1 MGGALAQDFWRQ
13 DMKHS
18 YVVQLFSL
26 GVAGYASLAMAQT
39 PGTFAATGNM
49 TSPRSWHTATLLTNG
64 KVLITGGS
72 LGFNPL
78 ATAELYDP
86 DRGTF
91 TSTGRMTTPR
101 MAHSAT
107 LLPDGKV
114 LIAGGTI
121 EAGQGLTPS
130 HSAEIYDPSTGTF
143 APTGNLIGG
152 HVCQQAALLG
162 SGKVLIAGGSG
173 PPDPVPDAELYDPAT
188 GTFSAAGKYVTDTSG
203 FNTCEGSELTLL
215 ADGRVLI
222 VWEAVRAELY
232 DPHDD
237 AFTRTN
243 PPLAIGYS
251 DGLPTATLLMNG
263 KVLVAGGAW
272 DGDLSPTGAAL
283 YDSGTETFAA
293 TGDMV
298 TGHVLGTAT
307 QLPDGSVL
315 MAGSFT
321 FGTFPVSRANAEIY
335 GPVTGTFT
343 ATGNMM
349 ARSLHTATLL
359 NNGKVLIAGGNAG
372 VNLSLSQA
380 ELYTPSVLAPAPVL
394 LSLSGNAAGQGAIL
408 HAGTARVVTESD
420 PAFAGEVLEIYG
432 TGLNTSGVIVPQI
445 AIGSQLAEVLYFGDA
460 PGFPGLNQMDVRVP
474 TGIGPG
480 AAVPVR
486 LNYLNRPSN
495 AVTIGI
501 R

>member
-1 MGGALAQDFWRQ
+1 VQQYLEVEMKASVVLPLLLLGLAGHGAVALAQ
-13 DMKHS
+13 S
-18 YVVQLFSL
+18 
-26 GVAGYASLAMAQT
+26 
-39 PGTFAATGNM
+39 PGTFTRTGAM
-49 TSPRSWHTATLLTNG
+49 TTPRSWHTATLLTNG
-64 KVLITGGS
+64 KVLIAGGS
-72 LGFNPL
+72 VAIDAPT

-86 DRGTF
+86 DSGIF
-91 TSTGRMTTPR
+91 TSTGSMTMPR

-121 EAGQGLTPS
+121 KAGQGLTPS
-130 HSAEIYDPSTGTF
+130 NSAEIYDPSTGTF
-143 APTGNLIGG
+143 APTGNLISD
-152 HVCQQAALLG
+152 HVCQQATLLG
-162 SGKVLIAGGSG
+162 QGKVLIAGGSG
-173 PPDPVPDAELYDPAT
+173 PNDRVPYAELYDPAT
-188 GTFSAAGKYVTDTSG
+188 GTFAATGKYVTDTHVYG
-203 FNTCEGSELTLL
+203 FNTCQGSGLTLL

-222 VWEAVRAELY
+222 VWEEGGAELY
-232 DPHDD
+232 DPYDG
-237 AFTRTN
+237 AFTRTDK
-243 PPLAIGYS
+243 PIAPGYN
-251 DGLPTATLLMNG
+251 DGLPTATLLTNG

-272 DGDLSPTGAAL
+272 DGDLSPAGAAL
-283 YDSGTETFAA
+283 YDSGTGTFAA

-321 FGTFPVSRANAEIY
+321 FGTLPVSRANAEIY
-335 GPVTGTFT
+335 GPAMGTFT
-343 ATGNMM
+343 ATGNMVM

-359 NNGKVLIAGGNAG
+359 NNGRVLIAGGDAG
-372 VNLSLSQA
+372 VGVSISLA
-380 ELYTPSVLAPAPVL
+380 ELYTPGVLVPAPVL
-394 LSLSGNAAGQGAIL
+394 LSLSGNAGVQGAIL

>member
-1 MGGALAQDFWRQ
+1 
-13 DMKHS
+13 
-18 YVVQLFSL
+18 
-26 GVAGYASLAMAQT
+26 
-39 PGTFAATGNM
+39 
-49 TSPRSWHTATLLTNG
+49 
-64 KVLITGGS
+64 
-72 LGFNPL
+72 
-78 ATAELYDP
+78 
-86 DRGTF
+86 
-91 TSTGRMTTPR
+91 
-101 MAHSAT
+101 
-107 LLPDGKV
+107 V

-130 HSAEIYDPSTGTF
+130 HGAEIYEPSTGTF
-143 APTGNLIGG
+143 APTGNLIGE

-162 SGKVLIAGGSG
+162 NGKVLIAGGAARNDLT
-173 PPDPVPDAELYDPAT
+173 PYAELYDPAT
-188 GTFSAAGKYVTDTSG
+188 GTFAATEKYVTDTHG
-203 FNTCEGSELTLL
+203 FNTCQGSALTLL
-215 ADGRVLI
+215 ADGRALI

-232 DPHDD
+232 DPRDN
-237 AFTRTN
+237 AFTRTDN
-243 PPLAIGYS
+243 PIARGYS

-283 YDSGTETFAA
+283 YDSGTGTFAA

-321 FGTFPVSRANAEIY
+321 FGTFPVSRAIAEIY
-335 GPVTGTFT
+335 GQVTGTFT
-343 ATGNMM
+343 ATGNMVM

-380 ELYTPSVLAPAPVL
+380 ELYTPSVLVPAPVL

-408 HAGTARVVTESD
+408 HAGTARIVNEND
-420 PAFAGEVLEIYG
+420 PAIAGEVLEIYG
-432 TGLNTSGVIVPQI
+432 TGFSTGSVIPPQI
-445 AIGSQLAEVLYFGDA
+445 AIGGQLAELLYFGDA
-460 PGFPGLNQMDVRVP
+460 PGFPGLNQMNVRVP

-480 AAVPVR
+480 ASVPVR

-495 AVTIGI
+495 AVTIGM

>member
-1 MGGALAQDFWRQ
+1 MKTAFIVLLWETTLLLGQSSGGA
-13 DMKHS
+13 
-18 YVVQLFSL
+18 
-26 GVAGYASLAMAQT
+26 
-39 PGTFAATGNM
+39 FAATGAM
-49 TSPRSWHTATLLTNG
+49 TTARSWHTATLLTNG

-86 DRGTF
+86 DSGTF

-114 LIAGGTI
+114 LIAGGTV

-130 HSAEIYDPSTGTF
+130 NSAEIYDPATGTF
-143 APTGNLIGG
+143 APTGNLIGE

-162 SGKVLIAGGSG
+162 NGKVLIAGGAARNDLT
-173 PPDPVPDAELYDPAT
+173 PYAELYDPDT
-188 GTFSAAGKYVTDTSG
+188 GTFAATGKYVTDTHIYG
-203 FNTCEGSELTLL
+203 FNTCQGSASTLL

-222 VWEAVRAELY
+222 VWETGGAELY

-237 AFTRTN
+237 TFTRTD
-243 PPLAIGYS
+243 PPLSPGYN

-272 DGDLSPTGAAL
+272 DGDQSPTGAAL
-283 YDSGTETFAA
+283 YDSGTGTFAA

-315 MAGSFT
+315 MAGSNT
-321 FGTFPVSRANAEIY
+321 FSTSPVSRANAEIY

-343 ATGNMM
+343 ATGNMVM
-349 ARSLHTATLL
+349 ARCVHTATLL
-359 NNGKVLIAGGNAG
+359 NNGRVLIAGGDAG
-372 VNLSLSQA
+372 VGLSLSQA
-380 ELYTPSVLAPAPVL
+380 ELYTPSVLVPAPVL

-420 PAFAGEVLEIYG
+420 PALAGEVLEIYG

-445 AIGSQLAEVLYFGDA
+445 AIGGKLAEVLYFGNA
-460 PGFPGLNQMDVRVP
+460 PGFPGLNQMNVRVP